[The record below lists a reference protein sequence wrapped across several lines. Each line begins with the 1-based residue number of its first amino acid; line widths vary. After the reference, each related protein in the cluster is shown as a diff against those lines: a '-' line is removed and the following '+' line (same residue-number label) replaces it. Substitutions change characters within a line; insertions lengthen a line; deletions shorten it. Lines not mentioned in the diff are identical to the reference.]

1 MTQTLPPTTDRA
13 ADDLSDVTATF
24 RGNLINSSDQLAG
37 VGYTNSFRCVG
48 ADVGGMGFPICVYA
62 AEDDVWVSASF
73 VGGGYWER
81 PVVERVVR
89 LLRRYPDVGLVDLG
103 ANVGTFALP
112 AARLT
117 DVVAVEPYSE
127 SMARLFESVRRGG
140 VQTNVSLVMNAVS
153 DRRSVS
159 ALGFHRGNLG
169 GTYLKTPNST
179 DCRRGRCT
187 RTVVLDDL
195 LPLVRRRRVVMK
207 VGT

>member
-1 MTQTLPPTTDRA
+1 MTETLPPTTDRA
-13 ADDLSDVTATF
+13 ADDVSDVTATF

-37 VGYTNSFRCVG
+37 VDTKSFRCVG
-48 ADVGGMGFPICVYA
+48 ADVGGMRFPICVHA

-73 VGGGYWER
+73 VRGGYYER

-103 ANVGTFALP
+103 ANIGTFTLP

-127 SMARLFESVRRGG
+127 SMARLFESVRQGG
-140 VQTNVSLVMNAVS
+140 VQANVSLVMNAVS
-153 DRRSVS
+153 DRRSVFP
-159 ALGFHRGNLG
+159 LGFHRRNLG
-169 GTYLKTPNST
+169 GTYLKTATNST

-187 RTVVLDDL
+187 RTILLDDL
-195 LPLVRRRRVVMK
+195 LPLIRRRRVVMK

>member
-24 RGNLINSSDQLAG
+24 RGNLINCSDQLAG
-37 VGYTNSFRCVG
+37 VDTNSFRCVG
-48 ADVGGMGFPICVYA
+48 ADVGGMRFPICVYA
-62 AEDDVWVSASF
+62 AEDDATVSAYF
-73 VGGGYWER
+73 VRGDYYER
-81 PVVERVVR
+81 PVVERLVR

-103 ANVGTFALP
+103 ANIGTFTLP

-140 VQTNVSLVMNAVS
+140 VQANVSLVMNAVS

-159 ALGFHRGNLG
+159 ALGFYRRNLG
-169 GTYLKTPNST
+169 ATYLMTPNST

-187 RTVVLDDL
+187 RTILLDDL
-195 LPLVRRRRVVMK
+195 LPLIRRRRVVMK
-207 VGT
+207 VGA